1 MLKYDYLKLLESQC
15 DAIIDKDIN
24 KTKSAFS
31 AVCRSLT
38 RDFLPPLERADI
50 AAISF
55 SLLNIA
61 IKAKDTVYPDA
72 IRKQMIL
79 QKGLINSLFKKK
91 KTCGEDIRRAI
102 EINSDFK
109 TQNQS
114 LLTLNASLNEFFRL
128 LLSAYFANL

>member
-15 DAIIDKDIN
+15 DAIIDKDI
-24 KTKSAFS
+24 KKSKSSFS

-38 RDFLPPLERADI
+38 RDFLPPFERADI

-55 SLLNIA
+55 SLLDIA
-61 IKAKDTVYPDA
+61 VKAKDVVYPDT
-72 IRKQMIL
+72 IRRQIVMMKEL
-79 QKGLINSLFKKK
+79 LNTFFKKK
-91 KTCGEDIRRAI
+91 KTCGDDIRRAI
-102 EINSDFK
+102 EINLDFK

-114 LLTLNASLNEFFRL
+114 LSALNVSLNEFFRL